1 MPICFPHHHQY
12 GLDINDSLFHRIHLP
27 KLAYWSNFL
36 NYSVN
41 NQGFMVHGMQLY
53 PKIDLIFCFTTPCQS
68 AKKDK
73 KLTKQSVC
81 YSDALFYC
89 HLQCSLKT
97 IELFMGRGLRTIN
110 SHSEILSFEYFNV
123 YYAVIYRSS
132 FIHLPVYE
140 ISTYIMLKNWL
151 TY

>member
-1 MPICFPHHHQY
+1 
-12 GLDINDSLFHRIHLP
+12 
-27 KLAYWSNFL
+27 
-36 NYSVN
+36 
-41 NQGFMVHGMQLY
+41 MVHGMQLY

-97 IELFMGRGLRTIN
+97 IELVMGRGLRTIN

-140 ISTYIMLKNWL
+140 ISTYIMLKN
-151 TY
+151 